1 MAKEYVI
8 GQKGHANGIVLNAV
22 AVGTDEMD
30 VTIRVKRPKNVGK
43 SGGQPKGRGPYNP
56 PERDEV
62 EEKEDEQDEAE
73 EEAADTSDAAPAV
86 SVKEA
91 EKR

>member
-8 GQKGHANGIVLNAV
+8 GQKGHANGLVLNAV
-22 AVGTDEMD
+22 AVGNDEMD

-56 PERDEV
+56 PEQDEID
-62 EEKEDEQDEAE
+62 EKEDEQEEAE
-73 EEAADTSDAAPAV
+73 EAAAADTSAAAAPE
-86 SVKEA
+86 KGA